1 MAEMTDR
8 ELNEH
13 MDDYEQVSPSL
24 CTQRRQQSVP
34 IELRLVTPL
43 FEFHFR
49 TDLRLIFFAFVCH
62 NFGRHLGHAL
72 FSS

>member
-13 MDDYEQVSPSL
+13 MDDYEQVSSSFRL
-24 CTQRRQQSVP
+24 ERRQQGVP
-34 IELRLVTPL
+34 IEMRLVTPL